1 MKYPYPLPHTIS
13 NPFGEVLIF
22 ESKEIEDEVEKMIVR
37 NKVSPG
43 SGPPYHVHFKQ
54 EESLTVV
61 KGVMGY
67 QVDGAEEKLLHEGES
82 VLFKRGE
89 MHRFW
94 NAGESPLECQG
105 WIKPANTIDYF
116 LTALYISA
124 TKSGKPGGDP
134 FDGAFLLTR
143 YKSEYDIKDVPA
155 IVKKIVFPIIVFVG
169 KILGKYKHF
178 KNAPPSIK

>member
-1 MKYPYPLPHTIS
+1 MKYPYQLPHTIS
-13 NPFGEVLIF
+13 NPFGELLVF
-22 ESKEIEDEVEKMIVR
+22 ESKVVEDGIEKMMVR

-43 SGPPYHVHFKQ
+43 SGPPYHVHYKQ

-67 QVDGAEEKLLHEGES
+67 QVDGEAEKFLKEGET
-82 VLFKRGE
+82 VMFRKGE

-94 NAGESPLECQG
+94 NAGDGPLECTG
-105 WIKPANTIDYF
+105 WIKPANTIDYY
-116 LTALYISA
+116 LSA
-124 TKSGKPGGDP
+124 FYHSVTKSGKREGDP

-143 YKSEYDIKDVPA
+143 YQSEYDVKGVPVV
-155 IVKKIVFPIIVFVG
+155 VKKVVFPIIVFVG

-178 KNAPPSIK
+178 EDAPAAIK